1 MKKKSESNSER
12 GTYYFLDNI
21 KANEIQKFLRY
32 NHALT
37 SEKVKVL
44 SLITL
49 YNVHK
54 IIIIHKRQTK
64 NDHRF

>member
-1 MKKKSESNSER
+1 MKKSESNSER
-12 GTYYFLDNI
+12 GTYYRLDNI
-21 KANEIQKFLRY
+21 NANKIQKFLRY

-37 SEKVKVL
+37 SQKVKIL
-44 SLITL
+44 SLINL
-49 YNVHK
+49 YNLEK